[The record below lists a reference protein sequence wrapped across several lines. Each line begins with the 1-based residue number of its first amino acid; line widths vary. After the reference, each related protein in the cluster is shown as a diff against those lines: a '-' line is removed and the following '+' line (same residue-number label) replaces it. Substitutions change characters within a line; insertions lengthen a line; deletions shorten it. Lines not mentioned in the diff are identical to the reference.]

1 MELAPAVGLGGVPAL
16 LRVTYTYIQQSRQPK
31 SGHTRA
37 LLEPTLSLLFA
48 GNFAGKLAVFGS
60 SGRFATS
67 GPEGDEN
74 AIPFPPFTAA
84 LAGSFAGTWGKIN
97 ASFMASPQMGFM
109 SAAK

>member
-1 MELAPAVGLGGVPAL
+1 MDPAVGFGGVPAL
-16 LRVTYTYIQQSRQPK
+16 FRVTYTYIQQSRQPK
-31 SGHTRA
+31 FGHTRA

-48 GNFAGKLAVFGS
+48 GNFAGKLALFDS

-67 GPEGDEN
+67 GPEGEKN
-74 AIPFPPFTAA
+74 AARFAPFTVE

-97 ASFMASPQMGFM
+97 AFFMAGPQMGLA